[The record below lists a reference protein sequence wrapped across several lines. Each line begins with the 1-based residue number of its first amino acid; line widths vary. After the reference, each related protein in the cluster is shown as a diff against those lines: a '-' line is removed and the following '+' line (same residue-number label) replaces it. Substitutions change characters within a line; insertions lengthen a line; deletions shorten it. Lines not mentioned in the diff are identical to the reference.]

1 MSLRRRAAGL
11 LRAAPEQQALVDVA
25 AALRPVDI
33 ARRFWPRLRPLRGWL
48 LLGLLLLTAAPAIAV
63 AEAFL
68 YQRLVDDVLVPAAFE
83 PLLVLALL
91 YIGLNVASGIVSG
104 GDDYLGTYVSQRFL
118 VDLRRDV
125 FAHVLSLPA
134 ATHDRRRLGD
144 TLTRLTSDV
153 AAVERF
159 MVSQVSEGVGAL
171 VRLLVLVGALVW
183 MDWQL
188 ALASLVVVP
197 LFWWVSTRFAR
208 LTRDVS
214 RERRRRGGSL
224 GSVTEEALGNA
235 ALVQSYG
242 REDRAVAS
250 YDDHNRAIAGAEL
263 AASRIRALFLPLV
276 DLAEL
281 VGVLVVVGLGVW
293 SLADGRLTLGG
304 LLAFLTLLMQCF
316 GPVRTLADLVPALY
330 SASAGVERVVELLDE
345 PAGGDRDGASPLPP
359 GPGTLT
365 VREVSYTY
373 PGAQRPALED
383 VSLDVAAGEVVALVG
398 PSGAGKSTLGR
409 LLARQLV
416 ADSGVVEIDG
426 HDVAAHTAAS
436 VREAVTVVHQEQLM
450 LDATVHDNLV
460 LGRSDATRAE
470 VRAAARDA
478 GAHDFVEAL
487 PHGYATRIGQRGRTL
502 SGGQR
507 QRLAVARALLR
518 PGRVLVLDEPTTG
531 LDAEAARR
539 LMVALTT
546 RPRERTVVV
555 LTHDPA
561 VLEHV
566 DRVVELAPTLV
577 EVPA

>member
-1 MSLRRRAAGL
+1 MSVRRRAAGL
-11 LRAAPEQQALVDVA
+11 LRAAPEQEALVDVA
-25 AALRPVDI
+25 AGLRPADI

-83 PLLVLALL
+83 PLLALALL
-91 YIGLNVASGIVSG
+91 YIGLNLASGVVSG
-104 GDDYLGTYVSQRFL
+104 ADDYLATFVSQRFL

-159 MVSQVSEGVGAL
+159 MVTQASEGVGAL
-171 VRLLVLVGALVW
+171 VRLLVLVGALMW
-183 MDWQL
+183 MDWRL

-250 YDDHNRAIAGAEL
+250 YDGHNRAIAGAEL

-293 SLADGRLTLGG
+293 SLADGAAHAGRAAG
-304 LLAFLTLLMQCF
+304 LPHPPHAVLRAGARRWPTWCLRSTPPARASSGSSSCSTSPPAATATAPRRCRAVRARCRSARRRTPI
-316 GPVRTLADLVPALY
+316 PVRRARARRAVARRRGGRDRRDRRPERVGQVHPRPAPVAAARRRHGRRRDRRPRRRRADRRVGARRRHGRPPGAAHARRVGARQPRPRPARRLARRGARRGTRRGCARVRRGAAARATTPG
-330 SASAGVERVVELLDE
+330 SASAAAPCRAVSGSGSRS
-345 PAGGDRDGASPLPP
+345 R
-359 GPGTLT
+359 GPCC
-365 VREVSYTY
+365 
-373 PGAQRPALED
+373 
-383 VSLDVAAGEVVALVG
+383 
-398 PSGAGKSTLGR
+398 
-409 LLARQLV
+409 
-416 ADSGVVEIDG
+416 
-426 HDVAAHTAAS
+426 
-436 VREAVTVVHQEQLM
+436 
-450 LDATVHDNLV
+450 DA
-460 LGRSDATRAE
+460 
-470 VRAAARDA
+470 
-478 GAHDFVEAL
+478 
-487 PHGYATRIGQRGRTL
+487 
-502 SGGQR
+502 
-507 QRLAVARALLR
+507 
-518 PGRVLVLDEPTTG
+518 GRVLVLDEPTTG
-531 LDAEAARR
+531 LDAEAA
-539 LMVALTT
+539 AG
-546 RPRERTVVV
+546 
-555 LTHDPA
+555 
-561 VLEHV
+561 
-566 DRVVELAPTLV
+566 
-577 EVPA
+577 

>member
-1 MSLRRRAAGL
+1 MSVRRRAAGL
-11 LRAAPEQQALVDVA
+11 LRAAPEQEALVDVA
-25 AALRPVDI
+25 AGLRPADI

-83 PLLVLALL
+83 PLLALALL
-91 YIGLNVASGIVSG
+91 YIGLNLASGVVSG
-104 GDDYLGTYVSQRFL
+104 ADDYLATFVSQRFL

-159 MVSQVSEGVGAL
+159 MVTQASEGVGAL
-171 VRLLVLVGALVW
+171 VRLLVLVGALMW
-183 MDWQL
+183 MDWRL
-188 ALASLVVVP
+188 AIASLVVVP

-250 YDDHNRAIAGAEL
+250 YDGHNRAIAGAEL

-293 SLADGRLTLGG
+293 SLAEGRLTLGG

-316 GPVRTLADLVPALY
+316 GRCARWPTWCPRSTPPARASSGSSSCSTSPPAATATAPRRCRAVRARCRSARRRTPIPVRRAPRSTGCRSTRGGRDRRARRP
-330 SASAGVERVVELLDE
+330 ERVGQVH
-345 PAGGDRDGASPLPP
+345 P
-359 GPGTLT
+359 
-365 VREVSYTY
+365 
-373 PGAQRPALED
+373 RPAP
-383 VSLDVAAGEVVALVG
+383 V
-398 PSGAGKSTLGR
+398 
-409 LLARQLV
+409 
-416 ADSGVVEIDG
+416 
-426 HDVAAHTAAS
+426 
-436 VREAVTVVHQEQLM
+436 
-450 LDATVHDNLV
+450 
-460 LGRSDATRAE
+460 
-470 VRAAARDA
+470 AAARRR
-478 GAHDFVEAL
+478 
-487 PHGYATRIGQRGRTL
+487 HGRRRD
-502 SGGQR
+502 R
-507 QRLAVARALLR
+507 R
-518 PGRVLVLDEPTTG
+518 PRRRHADRRVG
-531 LDAEAARR
+531 ARR
-539 LMVALTT
+539 RHGRPPGDSSCST
-546 RPRERTVVV
+546 RR
-555 LTHDPA
+555 
-561 VLEHV
+561 
-566 DRVVELAPTLV
+566 
-577 EVPA
+577 